1 MQEFSRKLEEKCAEA
16 VKSVAKKIR
25 PNYDQT
31 WVLRLQTQLSVIDK
45 QRGRGSGGTGANT
58 GPKPR

>member
-25 PNYDQT
+25 PNYD
-31 WVLRLQTQLSVIDK
+31 
-45 QRGRGSGGTGANT
+45 
-58 GPKPR
+58 